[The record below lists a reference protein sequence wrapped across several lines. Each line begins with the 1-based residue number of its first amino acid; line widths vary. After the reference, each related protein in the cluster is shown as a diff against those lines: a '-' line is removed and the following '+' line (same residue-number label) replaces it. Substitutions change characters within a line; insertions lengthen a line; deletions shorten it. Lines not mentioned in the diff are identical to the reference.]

1 MKLWLAQEKQV
12 EIIDEKTIAASLMED
27 GFTLK
32 FNNVSD
38 DAFEGFSKEIDNSK
52 SYGKG
57 APIQEVK
64 DNIRFEMDLL
74 RNKWADLFSS
84 YGRVLTPKELD
95 NFKSAAGNKMKDF
108 MDAGSKIFKDKTSSI
123 SVLEKLP
130 VTSPIVKEFA
140 SEIDRAAKAYGVNL
154 NPDEING
161 IIRDT
166 YNSAKLERGFNLDQG
181 SGIFFNRT
189 PKILGQDEKT
199 LLSAFERPTEGGK
212 KYFQEGLVKNLDE
225 GKNLSQ
231 IDDIVLPDGSIF
243 ERKRLL
249 KELVGKSNDGL
260 NTAITGTNRLANL
273 VIRSEVNQEIIL
285 NSARQKKL
293 VDEWLTSVD
302 DIGEE
307 ATVAKMG
314 ARPKAPEIV
323 DTAEEATKYFGGVQG
338 QMSNLVKN
346 LQETML

>member
-1 MKLWLAQEKQV
+1 MAVLDKGKWYPNKDVHELSSEDSFHLPEIPEVGRYHLYMSLACPFAHRPYLV
-12 EIIDEKTIAASLMED
+12 INYL
-27 GFTLK
+27 GLK
-32 FNNVSD
+32 H
-38 DAFEGFSKEIDNSK
+38 A
-52 SYGKG
+52 
-57 APIQEVK
+57 
-64 DNIRFEMDLL
+64 
-74 RNKWADLFSS
+74 
-84 YGRVLTPKELD
+84 
-95 NFKSAAGNKMKDF
+95 
-108 MDAGSKIFKDKTSSI
+108 I
-123 SVLEKLP
+123 SVSS
-130 VTSPIVKEFA
+130 V
-140 SEIDRAAKAYGVNL
+140 AAKRYSDGWL
-154 NPDEING
+154 FDEDNPDEING

-302 DIGEE
+302 
-307 ATVAKMG
+307 
-314 ARPKAPEIV
+314 EIIV
-323 DTAEEATKYFGGVQG
+323 
-338 QMSNLVKN
+338 NLIIYRISI
-346 LQETML
+346 LS